1 MIKKESIRQT
11 AICYWS
17 KEDSAFVVE
26 SPLLPR
32 TAGIGA
38 TPESARKH
46 FQSML
51 DGIYNHLAIGKLH
64 GYNKRGRP
72 KKGGLQFHTQVRP
85 KTKSYITELAKKLD
99 ISLGEVL
106 DYLCVFH
113 KTSRHKE
120 LAEQQ
125 EIEPVVNPKFIR
137 ALSDLLNE
145 AKKINKLKSV

>member
-17 KEDSAFVVE
+17 KEDSSFVVE

-38 TPESARKH
+38 TPEFARKH
-46 FQSML
+46 FQGML
-51 DGIYNHLAIGKLH
+51 DGIYNHLATGKIH

-72 KKGGLQFHTQVRP
+72 KKGGVQFHTQVRP

-106 DYLCVFH
+106 DYLCVLH
-113 KTSRHKE
+113 KTNKHTRMAEHKE
-120 LAEQQ
+120 
-125 EIEPVVNPKFIR
+125 IETVVDPKLIR
-137 ALSDLLNE
+137 ALSKLLNE
-145 AKKINKLKSV
+145 ANKTNSAGK